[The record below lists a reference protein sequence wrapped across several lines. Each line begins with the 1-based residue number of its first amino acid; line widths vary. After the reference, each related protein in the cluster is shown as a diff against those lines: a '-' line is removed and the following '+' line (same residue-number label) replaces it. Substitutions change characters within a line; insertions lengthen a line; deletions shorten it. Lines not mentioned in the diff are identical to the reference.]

1 MSKTVRKWSDKQ
13 SVFRLS
19 KRNWM
24 AIKMY
29 QEIEPVKVPGD
40 RFKSLKGLYIMDR
53 GERL

>member
-1 MSKTVRKWSDKQ
+1 MSKQVKEWNAKDG
-13 SVFRLS
+13 VFRMS

-24 AIKMY
+24 AIKAY

-40 RFKSLKGLYIMDR
+40 KFKSLEGLYIMHR